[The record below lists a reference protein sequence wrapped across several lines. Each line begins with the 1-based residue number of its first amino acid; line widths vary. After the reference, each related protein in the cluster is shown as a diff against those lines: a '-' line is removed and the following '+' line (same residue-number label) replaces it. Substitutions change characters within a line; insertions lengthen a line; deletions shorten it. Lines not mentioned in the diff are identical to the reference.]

1 MVVANTNWIRSMN
14 DFRSTRSAITV
25 VEVMFAMLV
34 AVIGLLGIASV
45 LPLAARNARES
56 NNFNFVHAAANTWFQ
71 EFSTRGLNDYEGW
84 KMLQDYQNGAVD
96 PQFMSFLDSARLP
109 LSHVPPLPPPPAT
122 TSTYS
127 NSTPANRVN
136 RMWRHQAICI
146 DPYFFTDPTVYS
158 DIAAAVNS
166 GTSPGHRSYRPAVF
180 PYYQDG
186 HNPVTDAFNTPPV
199 APWPDQPRM
208 IRVTLDAPM
217 APAGKLRQVNREFA
231 QNLFTAND
239 DFSMYVDEKQSDVP
253 AIRLFSTLST
263 SGFAKAVSDRKYSWM
278 ATLSPREPIPSEIT
292 SGTVLRTPDEF
303 SLSIVIFEGR
313 DLAWIDS
320 TNVAPGVV
328 DNKPSGER
336 LVWVYP
342 LSGDFIGG
350 NGGRVRLITNE
361 AVDDR
366 LSIGDWIMLGK
377 HYEVDPSD
385 SQNRF
390 AYFRWYRIVAVDAE
404 SQHGRLDVDRDGDGL
419 GEIVDSGA
427 DPYGNA
433 ATTKVWSRDVVLEGP
448 DWSFGT
454 TIPALQQAPTT
465 GTLMKNVITVID
477 RSTIIP

>member
-1 MVVANTNWIRSMN
+1 MVAVNFNLAQQRNLRLSS
-14 DFRSTRSAITV
+14 RQAISV
-25 VEVMFAMLV
+25 VEVMFAMMV
-34 AVIGLLGIASV
+34 AVVGLLGIASV

-71 EFSTRGLNDYEGW
+71 EFSTRGLNDYSGW
-84 KMLQDYQNGAVD
+84 KALQDYQVGAVD
-96 PQFMSFLDSARLP
+96 PQFVSLAHSAA
-109 LSHVPPLPPPPAT
+109 V

-127 NSTPANRVN
+127 TVTSQTRN
-136 RMWRHQAICI
+136 RMWAHQSICI
-146 DPYFFTDPTVYS
+146 DPYFYTDPVVAS
-158 DIAAAVNS
+158 DISAAV
-166 GTSPGHRSYRPAVF
+166 TSAAIPFAANHLSFRPAVF

-186 HNPVTDAFNTPPV
+186 HNPVTDAFAP
-199 APWPDQPRM
+199 AFPWPDQPRM

-253 AIRLFSTLST
+253 AIRLFSTLAAPAT
-263 SGFAKAVSDRKYSWM
+263 GFAKAVSDRKYSWM
-278 ATLSPREPIPSEIT
+278 ATLSPREPIPSLIT
-292 SGTVLRTPDEF
+292 STTVSDIQTEH

-313 DLAWIDS
+313 DLSWIDPAGF
-320 TNVAPGVV
+320 TLGNTTPGIVE
-328 DNKPSGER
+328 NKPGGER

-366 LSIGDWIMLGK
+366 LTIGDWIMLGK
-377 HYEVDPSD
+377 HYATDPGD
-385 SQNRF
+385 PLNRF

-404 SQHGRLDVDRDGDGL
+404 AQHGRLATDRDGDGI
-419 GEIVDSGA
+419 GEIVDA
-427 DPYGNA
+427 MEDPWGNA
-433 ATTKVWSRDVVLEGP
+433 AGTQVWSRDVVLEGP
-448 DWSFGT
+448 DWSFGA
-454 TIPALQQAPTT
+454 PMSRNPTT

>member
-1 MVVANTNWIRSMN
+1 MVVVNTNWTHSMTDIRSS
-14 DFRSTRSAITV
+14 RAAITV
-25 VEVMFAMLV
+25 IEVMFAMVV

-56 NNFNFVHAAANTWFQ
+56 NNFNFVHAAANTWYQ
-71 EFSTRGLNDYEGW
+71 EFSTRGLNDYSGW
-84 KMLQDYQNGAVD
+84 KALQDYQNGAID
-96 PQFMSFLDSARLP
+96 PQFVAMAHSAIVTP
-109 LSHVPPLPPPPAT
+109 TNSAV
-122 TSTYS
+122 TST
-127 NSTPANRVN
+127 AIN
-136 RMWRHQAICI
+136 RMWAHQAICI
-146 DPYFFTDPTVYS
+146 DPYFYTDPTVAS
-158 DIAAAVNS
+158 DITAAVNS
-166 GTSPGHRSYRPAVF
+166 ATVPFPANHQAFRPAVF

-186 HNPVTDAFNTPPV
+186 HNPVTDAYSP
-199 APWPDQPRM
+199 ASSWPDQPRM

-239 DFSMYVDEKQSDVP
+239 DFATYVDEKQSDIP
-253 AIRLFSTLST
+253 AIRLFTT
-263 SGFAKAVSDRKYSWM
+263 IGTGFGKAVSERKYSWM
-278 ATLSPREPIPSEIT
+278 ATLSPREPIPSLIT
-292 SGTVLRTPDEF
+292 AATVSDLQSEH

-320 TNVAPGVV
+320 TNVAPGLV

-377 HYEVDPSD
+377 HYAADPSN

-404 SQHGRLDVDRDGDGL
+404 SQHGRLDIDRDGDGL
-419 GEIVDSGA
+419 GEIVDA
-427 DPYGNA
+427 RTDPYGNA
-433 ATTKVWSRDVVLEGP
+433 AATKVWSRDVVLEGP

-454 TIPALQQAPTT
+454 TNPALQLAPTT

>member
-1 MVVANTNWIRSMN
+1 MVAVNFALVLQRRHVPSG
-14 DFRSTRSAITV
+14 RGAISV
-25 VEVMFAMLV
+25 VEVMFAMMV

-71 EFSTRGLNDYEGW
+71 EFSTRELNNYSGW
-84 KMLQDYQNGAVD
+84 KALQDYQVGTVD
-96 PQFMSFLDSARLP
+96 PQFVSF
-109 LSHVPPLPPPPAT
+109 
-122 TSTYS
+122 TSLTRIPFPHSTAVTPTYS
-127 NSTPANRVN
+127 TVTNQAIN
-136 RMWRHQAICI
+136 RMWAHQAICI
-146 DPYFFTDPTVYS
+146 DPYFYTDPIVAS
-158 DIAAAVNS
+158 DVATAV
-166 GTSPGHRSYRPAVF
+166 TSATIPFTANHLAYRPSVF

-186 HNPVTDAFNTPPV
+186 HNPVTDAFAP
-199 APWPDQPRM
+199 ALPWPDQPRM

-239 DFSMYVDEKQSDVP
+239 DFSTYVDEKQSDVP
-253 AIRLFSTLST
+253 AIRLFSTLAAPAT
-263 SGFAKAVSDRKYSWM
+263 GFAKAVSDRKYSWM
-278 ATLSPREPIPSEIT
+278 ATLTPREPLPSAIT
-292 SGTVLRTPDEF
+292 SMTVSEVETDY

-313 DLAWIDS
+313 DLSWIDPAGV
-320 TNVAPGVV
+320 TLGNTTPGIAE
-328 DNKPSGER
+328 NKPAGER

-377 HYEVDPSD
+377 HYAVDPGNPL
-385 SQNRF
+385 NRF

-404 SQHGRLDVDRDGDGL
+404 AQRGRLAIDRDGDGV
-419 GEIVDSGA
+419 GEIVDA
-427 DPYGNA
+427 QEDPWGNA
-433 ATTKVWSRDVVLEGP
+433 AGTQVWSRDVVLEGP
-448 DWSFGT
+448 DWSFGG
-454 TIPALQQAPTT
+454 PMSRLPTT